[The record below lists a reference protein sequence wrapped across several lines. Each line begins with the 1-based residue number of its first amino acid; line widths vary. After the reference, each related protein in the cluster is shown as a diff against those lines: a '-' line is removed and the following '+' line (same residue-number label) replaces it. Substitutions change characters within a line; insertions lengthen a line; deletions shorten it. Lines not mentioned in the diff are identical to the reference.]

1 MVIVLTCTLSHL
13 QKKNHKKKSLGRQM
27 QKDLLKILRC
37 LHSLTLSNNMLC
49 KLPLA
54 NTVLITTVL
63 NVTVKFPSQQSQ
75 NIYLGLLPG
84 QKDSLDFEETMI
96 ELHHQG
102 RGMATLHLEVQLAES
117 SCPRTA
123 YYDVQ
128 PNEIRNNKSKI

>member
-1 MVIVLTCTLSHL
+1 
-13 QKKNHKKKSLGRQM
+13 
-27 QKDLLKILRC
+27 
-37 LHSLTLSNNMLC
+37 MLC

-128 PNEIRNNKSKI
+128 QNEIRNNKSKI